1 MSVVGGCFSELCS
14 LQGFQTL
21 ECVCVGGGCA
31 GAGRII
37 SSRERH
43 IGSVD
48 CASSCPAHGRIEL
61 KMMSLIFGMSS
72 LRLQLSAAEVCHPNC
87 VLESLPSQISH
98 GFKMNKRKKTKKKLF
113 CSPGHNNTELVL
125 ANFVYFTSQTTIL
138 SIL

>member
-1 MSVVGGCFSELCS
+1 MLTSRFSDP
-14 LQGFQTL
+14 GV
-21 ECVCVGGGCA
+21 CVCGWGLCGG
-31 GAGRII
+31 
-37 SSRERH
+37 RENHFKQREAH
-43 IGSVD
+43 RQSVD

-98 GFKMNKRKKTKKKLF
+98 GFKMNKRKKNTKKLF
-113 CSPGHNNTELVL
+113 CSPGHNNTELVS